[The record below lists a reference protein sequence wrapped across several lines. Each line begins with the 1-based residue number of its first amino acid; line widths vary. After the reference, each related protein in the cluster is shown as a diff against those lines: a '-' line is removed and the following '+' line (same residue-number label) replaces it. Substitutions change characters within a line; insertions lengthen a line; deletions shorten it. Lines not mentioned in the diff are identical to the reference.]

1 MKNLQQIIL
10 LFACILVLAVA
21 AVQRDGKLLGNHVLS
36 KDKQGTKN
44 KIDTLRTLDDGT
56 VVLNTTFLAKDVK
69 GFAGAVP
76 LEIYLKKGKVQQVKV
91 LHNSETPEFMQEAS
105 ELLGRWN
112 GKTTEQALA
121 MKVDSVTGATYC

>member
-36 KDKQGTKN
+36 KDKQETKN

-76 LEIYLKKGKVQQVKV
+76 LEIYLKKGKVEQVKA
-91 LHNSETPEFMQEAS
+91 LHNSETPEFM
-105 ELLGRWN
+105 
-112 GKTTEQALA
+112 
-121 MKVDSVTGATYC
+121 